1 MQGYKVKEKTAIVP
15 PNKDK
20 PTDEVLRMM
29 DMVLENN
36 NFSFNG
42 KHYVQTE
49 GTAIGSHLGMNYA
62 SVYLGLWEL

>member
-1 MQGYKVKEKTAIVP
+1 
-15 PNKDK
+15 
-20 PTDEVLRMM
+20 MM

-62 SVYLGLWEL
+62 SVYLGLWEKNIV